1 MNYPFKLEF
10 WDLKD
15 DNNNVQILA
24 SLLSLNE
31 TGQPG
36 DLSNE
41 EISG

>member
-10 WDLKD
+10 LDLKD

-31 TGQPG
+31 TGKPG